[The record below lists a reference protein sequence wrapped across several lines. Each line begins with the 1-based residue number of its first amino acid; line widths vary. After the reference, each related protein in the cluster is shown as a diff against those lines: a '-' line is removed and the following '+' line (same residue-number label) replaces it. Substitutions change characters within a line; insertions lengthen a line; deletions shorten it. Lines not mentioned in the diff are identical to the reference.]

1 MGRPQLLTQ
10 FGGRECASRSET
22 FSAYQR
28 KPSLSL
34 RRDRCAQIS
43 RHRHSKWR
51 STSGDASGVD
61 RCRKPACFV
70 SQETLAYLRSVR
82 LLSMHGYGRR
92 APRIAEICKLSCIR
106 SKKLNSPSGHFFL
119 YRLYLFGFRV
129 QAWFSVPA
137 LWAARI
143 SASNRNPLAIIFA
156 SPRSAVTVL
165 LHHGQQA

>member
-22 FSAYQR
+22 FSACQR
-28 KPSLSL
+28 RPSLSL

-106 SKKLNSPSGHFFL
+106 SKKLNRPSGHFFCTAFISL
-119 YRLYLFGFRV
+119 DSESKHGSQCLPCGRRGY
-129 QAWFSVPA
+129 PP
-137 LWAARI
+137 RI
-143 SASNRNPLAIIFA
+143 ETPLQL
-156 SPRSAVTVL
+156 SSHLQDRR
-165 LHHGQQA
+165 